1 VCSSPAGGNYR
12 DASQQTTPPTNLP
25 THDRTYTRASELKDF
40 AFCQRAWFLERQGV
54 QTELTD
60 ARELGTADHLE
71 RATAVR
77 RGRTLDRVG
86 RRLFLLGLIGLAV
99 MILIRLLQR

>member
-1 VCSSPAGGNYR
+1 M
-12 DASQQTTPPTNLP
+12 TEF
-25 THDRTYTRASELKDF
+25 YTRASELKDF
-40 AFCQRAWFLERQGV
+40 AFCHRAWFLERQGV

-77 RGRTLDRVG
+77 RGRTLDRLG
-86 RRLFLLGLIGLAV
+86 RFFHLLFWIAVALLVLTWVL
-99 MILIRLLQR
+99 RR